1 MKNNEIKKELEEI
14 VNEANAKLLAEMRKT
29 LPNQLA
35 EELLSVQPMDNDV
48 VSDLYKVSMTETE
61 LKEQGYKPV
70 SNMGLMWT
78 KNS

>member
-1 MKNNEIKKELEEI
+1 MNEET
-14 VNEANAKLLAEMRKT
+14 AKLLAAMIRNT
-29 LPNQLA
+29 LPDQIA
-35 EELLSVQPMDNDV
+35 KELISVQPMGNNV
-48 VSDLYKVSMTETE
+48 VSDLYKVSMSETE

>member
-1 MKNNEIKKELEEI
+1 MNEEK
-14 VNEANAKLLAEMRKT
+14 AKLLAEMIRNT
-29 LPNQLA
+29 LPDQIA
-35 EELLSVQPMDNDV
+35 KELISVQPMGNNV
-48 VSDLYKVSMTETE
+48 VSDLYKVSMAETE